1 MNHLAQ
7 RRMAE
12 NERWGEHASM
22 GTDDVF
28 SEAWMQEYARLW
40 NAEQAMVKELARQR
54 FSAAIGYGFPACA
67 APKSM
72 MVVRLGLVECA
83 GHYDGRELDW
93 DLRAA
98 PAHWSRWLT
107 QGIDLSTILV
117 EIGTNRFQ
125 IWKGDHKRILRK
137 PPLVGALLRAFSL
150 MLEVRVNPHP
160 AAATVGDSAT
170 AHST

>member
-1 MNHLAQ
+1 MSGLAQ

-22 GTDDVF
+22 GMDDVF
-28 SEAWMQEYARLW
+28 SEPWMQEYARLW
-40 NAEQAMVKELARQR
+40 NTEQAMVKELARQR
-54 FSAAIGYGFPACA
+54 FTAVIGYGFPDCA

-83 GHYDGRELDW
+83 GRYDGRELDW

-117 EIGTNRFQ
+117 EIGANRFQ

-137 PPLVGALLRAFSL
+137 PPLVGALLQAFAL
-150 MLEVRVNPHP
+150 MLEVREQP
-160 AAATVGDSAT
+160 DST
-170 AHST
+170 ASG